1 MNKEKLIIL
10 DYLRGFF
17 AFSVMIYHYCKWLGF
32 EYNFL
37 SFFGIYGVESFFILS
52 GVVLT
57 YNYRNNNFDVKKY
70 FYSRFFR
77 ILPLFYF
84 LVFIELIYKSIFLE
98 TDFYYYLKLFLGDIL
113 FFNMF
118 RPDLTSV
125 VAGWSIMNEMLF
137 YILFPLIILL
147 KNRYIYFL
155 TILLTF
161 LIYIIFNNFIFSQ
174 TIDFTEQNLY
184 YVSFPFNLPFFLI
197 GVSIGLL
204 KIEYENV
211 KLNINYL
218 FFILLVILLF
228 LMFYKLEENSM
239 FMIMDSYRIISIFLI
254 SSLVIISTFTTLNY
268 SGLFTNI
275 LEFFSKISYS
285 LYLTHF
291 LTFYILNNIFNISNI
306 FIILIAS
313 IIVSTL
319 TYLTIEKAF
328 TKYVKKI
335 MYK

>member
-32 EYNFL
+32 EYKFL

-57 YNYRNNNFDVKKY
+57 YNYKNNHFELKKY
-70 FYSRFFR
+70 FFSRFFR

-84 LVFIELIYKSIFLE
+84 LVFIEVLYKAIFFE
-98 TDFYYYLKLFLGDIL
+98 TDFYYYLKIFLGDIL
-113 FFNMF
+113 FLNML

-125 VAGWSIMNEMLF
+125 VAGWSIMNEMMF
-137 YILFPLIILL
+137 YLLFPLIILL
-147 KNRYIYFL
+147 KDKYVY
-155 TILLTF
+155 TLTF
-161 LIYIIFNNFIFSQ
+161 LITFFVYIIFNYFIFSYG
-174 TIDFTEQNLY
+174 IDFMEQNIH

-204 KIEYENV
+204 KIKYKNI

-218 FFILLVILLF
+218 FFILFVILLF
-228 LMFYKLEENSM
+228 VIFYKLEDNSM
-239 FMIMDSYRIISIFLI
+239 FMIMDEYRIFSILLI
-254 SSLVIISTFTTLNY
+254 GLLVFIATFTSSNHKN
-268 SGLFTNI
+268 LFINI

-291 LTFYILNNIFNISNI
+291 LTFYILNNIFSINS
-306 FIILIAS
+306 ILLIS
-313 IIVSTL
+313 IISILVSSL
-319 TYLTIEKAF
+319 TYITIEKEF
-328 TKYVKKI
+328 TKYVKKNI
-335 MYK
+335 NK